1 MLQTVTYS
9 ESENALLNFLYQSTL
24 QWKWVTKPFVF
35 EHLQDKKLCYSE
47 SESGWLHFLCQRKS
61 EKTKPFVFE
70 HLQYRQESAL
80 KEDKTFLLRIVSQQ
94 PG

>member
-24 QWKWVTKPFVF
+24 RWKWVTKPFVF

-47 SESGWLHFLCQRKS
+47 SESVWSHFSFQRKS

-70 HLQYRQESAL
+70 NLQYGQESSL